1 MSMEARQAH
10 MPKRYEKEIEDILR
24 GAERSAGSD
33 NSGWQKRDR
42 ARWKQK
48 RAARPWRIRI
58 AYDIS
63 TILLFSGVGLIL
75 LAYLINSHLHLAATL
90 IAISGVILFLSPIAL
105 SIRQSTT
112 GNAQYWRGQ
121 PVSGKPYR
129 QVSWQQRWR
138 ALQRAI
144 GGWFGKG
151 PK

>member
-1 MSMEARQAH
+1 

-58 AYDIS
+58 AYDTS

-75 LAYLINSHLHLAATL
+75 LAYLINSQLHLAATL
-90 IAISGVILFLSPIAL
+90 KNFVVMENHAVDMPWWGDLVKPKAVIGNGYMKVP
-105 SIRQSTT
+105 T
-112 GNAQYWRGQ
+112 G
-121 PVSGKPYR
+121 P
-129 QVSWQQRWR
+129 
-138 ALQRAI
+138 
-144 GGWFGKG
+144 GWGTDLNEEVLKEHLVTVL
-151 PK
+151 